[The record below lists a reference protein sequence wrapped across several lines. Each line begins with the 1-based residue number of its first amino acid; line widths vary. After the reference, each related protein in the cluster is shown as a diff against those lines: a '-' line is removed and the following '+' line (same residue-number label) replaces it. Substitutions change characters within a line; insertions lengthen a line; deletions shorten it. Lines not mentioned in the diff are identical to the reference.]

1 MEQLLPYFQPDYTV
15 TIKPVDGFD
24 FKQDVPVVLTNADIQ
39 DEYEGDF
46 LTRRVLVYQLD
57 FTMKMKFYG
66 PTNDN
71 ANIIREVNID
81 FEKLGSNNDTD
92 RFEEMDFTIGNTDTE
107 DNFTVTTTIDETP
120 AQD

>member
-1 MEQLLPYFQPDYTV
+1 MFLSQRDRERISACEDERWCDGNYERYLPEGSPWFGKGLNNTYT
-15 TIKPVDGFD
+15 TPW
-24 FKQDVPVVLTNADIQ
+24 
-39 DEYEGDF
+39 
-46 LTRRVLVYQLD
+46 YQLD